1 MMLLST
7 TYLMQLLADYAMSNQ
22 VVPTR
27 PVKVWN
33 FVNSG
38 RGLLT
43 FWALNFVGAISS
55 VIYLKLRY
63 TRLRRE
69 VVRQKIIERHLSVT
83 N

>member
-1 MMLLST
+1 
-7 TYLMQLLADYAMSNQ
+7 MSNQ

-27 PVKVWN
+27 SVRVWN

-38 RGLLT
+38 RGLLS

-63 TRLRRE
+63 TRNRRE
-69 VVRQKIIERHLSVT
+69 AVKQKIIERRLAAPK
-83 N
+83 